1 MKDDKTPA
9 DRAKQSY
16 KRGIG
21 EITRAARTVGDA
33 VKRETQKAGG
43 LGKALDDASREVVR
57 AATHVASAVGTGLE
71 KLGKK
76 AQHALEHEPSE
87 DGAGR
92 VRVAGGPEEEWPK
105 TREEYEEKYG
115 KDGANWP
122 KTREEYIER
131 YGRPPRK
138 RGDDDDPGFRIATG
152 KD

>member
-1 MKDDKTPA
+1 MKDAKSQA
-9 DRAKQSY
+9 DRAKETA
-16 KRGIG
+16 KRGL
-21 EITRAARTVGDA
+21 EDLTRAARSVGAA

-57 AATHVASAVGTGLE
+57 AASHVASAMGTGLE

-76 AQHALEHEPSE
+76 VEHAIDPDEP
-87 DGAGR
+87 GR

-115 KDGANWP
+115 RDGDSWP

-138 RGDDDDPGFRIATG
+138 RGDHDDPGFRIATG